1 MTSSSVVASQR
12 AMAHA
17 MASRPTTLARPGVA
31 SSAALRASVRASR
44 VGAFGRSVSTTTTAE
59 GGAIRREVLDR
70 AGRGKL
76 NAADDRGWYQVPR
89 MCTHVDDAFLAQLTQ
104 LYRERVPPGGRVFD
118 MGSSWISHLPP
129 EVEYEEVVGHGMN
142 AEELGA
148 NRRLSRFFV
157 KNLNENPTFAAADQS
172 FDAVLCCVSVQ
183 YLQRPE
189 EVFAEV
195 YRVLKPGG
203 VCVISFSNRL
213 FYEKAIA
220 SWRDASGYSRAQL
233 VKEYFGAV
241 EGFTKPEVIT
251 EVGSAPDGSILGK
264 LRRFVTR
271 TQSDPFYAVVAH
283 RNFKPVLEYSEP

>member
-1 MTSSSVVASQR
+1 M
-12 AMAHA
+12 
-17 MASRPTTLARPGVA
+17 
-31 SSAALRASVRASR
+31 
-44 VGAFGRSVSTTTTAE
+44 
-59 GGAIRREVLDR
+59 
-70 AGRGKL
+70 
-76 NAADDRGWYQVPR
+76 
-89 MCTHVDDAFLAQLTQ
+89 
-104 LYRERVPPGGRVFD
+104 
-118 MGSSWISHLPP
+118 
-129 EVEYEEVVGHGMN
+129 VGHGMN

-195 YRVLKPGG
+195 YRILKPGG

-220 SWRDASGYSRAQL
+220 SWRDASGYNRAQL

-271 TQSDPFYAVVAH
+271 TQSDPFSPSSRTETSNPCGSTPNRDGDVERVGY
-283 RNFKPVLEYSEP
+283 RYTRTPIDRLERCRTRLD